1 MQNPCQ
7 KSRLKMEQY
16 KSSEKRLAKWFE
28 ESRDSWKEKA
38 MLRQKELRALEV
50 KIRDL
55 ENSRDNWKER
65 TKKAEKE
72 LKKKEMLK
80 AEFSKSDVAN
90 EIRAKGHHQ

>member
-1 MQNPCQ
+1 
-7 KSRLKMEQY
+7 MEQY

-55 ENSRDNWKER
+55 ENS
-65 TKKAEKE
+65 
-72 LKKKEMLK
+72 
-80 AEFSKSDVAN
+80 
-90 EIRAKGHHQ
+90 

>member
-7 KSRLKMEQY
+7 KSRLKTEQY

-28 ESRDSWKEKA
+28 KSRDSWKEKA

-55 ENSRDNWKER
+55 ENS
-65 TKKAEKE
+65 
-72 LKKKEMLK
+72 
-80 AEFSKSDVAN
+80 
-90 EIRAKGHHQ
+90 